1 MGEILNCWRCGTDLA
16 ALSLPLG
23 RMDECPDCLNHL
35 HVCRMCV
42 YFDPRVAKQCREDDA
57 DEVKEKERANF
68 CDYFRPTADAH
79 DPRFNAAEAAARA
92 SLAGLFGECGEDG
105 EDGEDTDARQE
116 SGSASGDNPLDSA
129 EALFRDGP
137 DRKKDD
143 GK

>member
-1 MGEILNCWRCGTDLA
+1 MPDSALNCYRCGASLSE
-16 ALSLPLG
+16 LSLPLS
-23 RMDECPDCLNHL
+23 RLDECPSCSMYL

-68 CDYFRPTADAH
+68 CDYFRPSTDAH

-92 SLAGLFGECGEDG
+92 SLAGLFGEDG
-105 EDGEDTDARQE
+105 EGTDARQE
-116 SGSASGDNPLDSA
+116 SGGASGDDSLDSA